1 MPEAVEQRRRA
12 ELAALGSAGE
22 LPQFEVA
29 GHAGGMKPRDRFKHL
44 LRNVP
49 EEEKDAAAERF
60 IRYLEIVIAI
70 ADEAE
75 ANKQGQ
81 LTDDDEP
88 PTLSY
93 SV

>member
-1 MPEAVEQRRRA
+1 MR
-12 ELAALGSAGE
+12 
-22 LPQFEVA
+22 
-29 GHAGGMKPRDRFKHL
+29 PRDQLKHL
-44 LRNVP
+44 LRDVP
-49 EEEKDAAAERF
+49 EEEKDEAAERF
-60 IRYLEIVIAI
+60 IRYLEIVMAI

-75 ANKQGQ
+75 ARKEGE